1 MVNMHKTGLILVIFS
16 LFMMGV
22 NTVVADVPTVTD
34 LAVTVETG
42 GRTLIITVRH
52 SNPSNTH
59 YVSELEVK
67 VGDDSMV
74 VELTPQS
81 ASAFAEEVEVAVSGD
96 VQVRAYCNL
105 HGWSKWVSL
114 DGDSDTVDEPGGG
127 IPGFP
132 LLALGLGLVSFLAIS
147 IRDR

>member
-1 MVNMHKTGLILVIFS
+1 
-16 LFMMGV
+16 MGV
-22 NTVVADVPTVTD
+22 TTVVADVPTVTN
-34 LAVTVETG
+34 LGVTVETG
-42 GRTLIITVRH
+42 GRTLTITVRH

-67 VGDDSMV
+67 VGDDSLI

-81 ASAFAEEVEVAVSGD
+81 ASAFTEEVDINVTGD
-96 VQVRAYCNL
+96 VQVRAYCTL

-114 DGDSDTVDEPGGG
+114 DGDSDTVDETGGG

-132 LLALGLGLVSFLAIS
+132 LLALGLGLVSFLVFSMRTNQQKIF
-147 IRDR
+147 